1 MKVEVDADELCQMK
15 DRIRFLERDVCRRA
29 AENAEL
35 ACERPSGDKFRKLT
49 AERDW
54 WRERAMCVADSNDR
68 YMFFSSNGL
77 CHGEHLN
84 SVKNAAKSNG
94 YEIPE

>member
-35 ACERPSGDKFRKLT
+35 ACERPSGDKFLKLT
-49 AERDW
+49 DERDW
-54 WRERAMCVADSNDR
+54 WRGWAVATCCTYWNPTI
-68 YMFFSSNGL
+68 FSRL
-77 CHGEHLN
+77 KLEAEKH
-84 SVKNAAKSNG
+84 G